1 MGQATAPARLRL
13 RIIFRKEEPI
23 KYISHLDLLRAWE
36 RIIRRAGLPLAY
48 SQGFSP
54 HPRITIAMPLPVG
67 CTGTREV
74 IDIVVIEPY
83 SAQEAIDALKPALP
97 CSAGQ
102 ACISVVSVQEIPLNS
117 PALATLFRQATYH
130 ITLSGIPEIEVER
143 QVADFLRQDE
153 VPVEFRRKRFDL
165 RPLVSSLR
173 VGGTPA
179 HARGVTPMCAGETLE
194 TEQIRSTTCLLEANL
209 VRDSKGRIGRPDVLL
224 QALGLNEHARR
235 IHRQE
240 MVFDETK

>member
-1 MGQATAPARLRL
+1 
-13 RIIFRKEEPI
+13 
-23 KYISHLDLLRAWE
+23 
-36 RIIRRAGLPLAY
+36 
-48 SQGFSP
+48 
-54 HPRITIAMPLPVG
+54 
-67 CTGTREV
+67 V